1 MASKI
6 VQAFKQKDI
15 RNKILFT
22 LFIVFLYRVGTALPV
37 PGIPF
42 HDIADQFEGA
52 GGGAL
57 AMLDLFSGGAL
68 GQLSF
73 FSLGIMPYITASI
86 VLQLMGLVI
95 PSVAR
100 WRTEGSEGRKHI
112 VKWTRLLT
120 LGLGFINAIGYDLM
134 FQAQY
139 GIVYPGEVPSLLS
152 NVIVVFTLMVGV
164 VVIMFMGEIIRQK
177 TGFNGMSVIILVN
190 VCASIPSAFIQSVQ
204 TSGDGAMGIGMSVA
218 AIVFVLVVLPL
229 VVEVERAQRRVP
241 IKSTKAG
248 ANSMY
253 ARSAETNY
261 IPVPIDAAGMYALI
275 FSASMTMLPVYAA
288 AWFSDVQWLQQ
299 LSAAVTAGPVSW
311 AITFVLVIAFC
322 FFMAGVNFNT
332 EDIADNLKKQGSYV
346 PGVRP
351 GNATEKYFSYILNHV
366 TLFGA
371 LFIACLAVGAAIVF
385 YVTNNQL
392 LQAFAGTSLLIMISS
407 SIQLMSAVE
416 QQVRSGDPEAVLR
429 RLGR

>member
-42 HDIADQFEGA
+42 HDIANQFQQV

-57 AMLDLFSGGAL
+57 ALMDLFSGGAL

-73 FSLGIMPYITASI
+73 LSLGIMPYITSSI
-86 VLQLMGLVI
+86 ILQLMGLVI
-95 PSVAR
+95 PKVAQ
-100 WRTEGSEGRKHI
+100 WRRDGGEGRKHI
-112 VKWTRLLT
+112 VKWTRTLT
-120 LGLGFINAIGYDLM
+120 LVLGLINAIGYDLM

-164 VVIMFMGEIIRQK
+164 IVIMYMGELITQRGI
-177 TGFNGMSVIILVN
+177 GNGMSVLIFTSV
-190 VCASIPSAFIQSVQ
+190 ASSIPAAFVQSVQ
-204 TSGDGAMGIGMSVA
+204 TSGEGLMGIGL
-218 AIVFVLVVLPL
+218 AIIAVLFVILVLP
-229 VVEVERAQRRVP
+229 VIVEVERAQRRVP

-253 ARSAETNY
+253 ARSTETNY
-261 IPVPIDAAGMYALI
+261 IPVPVNVAGLYAII
-275 FSASMTMLPVYAA
+275 FSQSFLMLPIYAS

-299 LSAAVTAGPVSW
+299 LSSALSSGWLNWVITA
-311 AITFVLVIAFC
+311 ILVVAFC
-322 FFMAGVNFNT
+322 FFMAGVNFNSD
-332 EDIADNLKKQGSYV
+332 DIADNLKKQGSYV

-351 GNATEKYFSYILNHV
+351 GNATADYFRYIVNHI

-371 LFIACLAVGAAIVF
+371 IYVAIVAVGSSMLF
-385 YVTNNQL
+385 FFTNNQL
-392 LQAFAGTSLLIMISS
+392 LQAFGGTSIFILVSS
-407 SIQLMSAVE
+407 SIMLMSAIE
-416 QQVRSGDPEAVLR
+416 QQVRAGDPEAVLR